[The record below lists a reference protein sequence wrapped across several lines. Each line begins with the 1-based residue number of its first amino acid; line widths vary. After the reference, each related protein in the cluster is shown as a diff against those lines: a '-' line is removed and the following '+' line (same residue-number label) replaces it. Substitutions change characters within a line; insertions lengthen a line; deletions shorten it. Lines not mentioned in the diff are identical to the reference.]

1 VTVTGTVINVHYHG
15 ATVRLVD
22 GTLAAV
28 PAAELAAHRSTY
40 VAGCDRRTPLE
51 LVVDRSGRHLVVL
64 LPQHLTPPAAAQ
76 TAPPAAPRLI
86 DPAFER
92 RLGEYLKAT
101 QEWAPADRPEP
112 AERHFIRKKRRAA
125 FFEARNKPT

>member
-1 VTVTGTVINVHYHG
+1 MTAIGTVINVHHHG
-15 ATVRLVD
+15 ATVRLAD

-40 VAGCDRRTPLE
+40 VAGYDRRSPLE
-51 LVVDRSGRHLVVL
+51 LVIERRGRHPIAL
-64 LPQHLTPPAAAQ
+64 LPQSVTPKEAAMS
-76 TAPPAAPRLI
+76 TAPRLV
-86 DPAFER
+86 DADFER
-92 RLGEYLKAT
+92 QIGEYLKAT

-125 FFEARNKPT
+125 FFEARQKPT

>member
-1 VTVTGTVINVHYHG
+1 MTVTGTVINVHYHG

-40 VAGCDRRTPLE
+40 VAGYDRRMPLE
-51 LVVDRSGRHLVVL
+51 LVVDRSGRHAVVL
-64 LPQHLTPPAAAQ
+64 LPQSVTTAQ
-76 TAPPAAPRLI
+76 SAPSAAPRLI

>member
-1 VTVTGTVINVHYHG
+1 VTVSGTVINVHHHG
-15 ATVRLVD
+15 ATVRLAD
-22 GTLAAV
+22 GTLASV
-28 PAAELAAHRSTY
+28 PAAELAAHRSTF
-40 VAGCDRRTPLE
+40 VAGYDRRTPLE
-51 LVVDRSGRHLVVL
+51 LVVERRGRHPVAF
-64 LPQHLTPPAAAQ
+64 LPQSVTSPQTPPL
-76 TAPPAAPRLI
+76 PVPVLI

-125 FFEARNKPT
+125 FFEARKKPT